1 MAKLKILT
9 LIAFISLSASIYA
22 DTSND
27 QPTHVEVIK
36 REPSNQSRM
45 PSDCPISAFYQ
56 NGIVFFFFSNDIGLL
71 NISITNDFLGKNLN
85 YCTPSETGYYEIH
98 LPNTHGEYNF
108 YISTTNGDLYYAI
121 LSF

>member
-1 MAKLKILT
+1 MAKIKILT

-22 DTSND
+22 DNSND
-27 QPTHVEVIK
+27 ETTIIDIEKQGTN
-36 REPSNQSRM
+36 NQSRM

-71 NISITNDFLGKNLN
+71 NISITNEFLGKNLT